1 MAEPDP
7 HELVVDIA
15 QQFLRRR
22 WESLD
27 LAGKQDLVKTL
38 GRKTDPELQAI
49 LRGAVDDAARSR
61 LLQRQIDPFLRA
73 FNSLKSDE
81 RTQLA
86 TYCDEYVPDVV
97 MLAGFLGGVVEVELG
112 DRTDT
117 WRVLYVDAGLQN
129 WRLIPQDKILAWRTI
144 DDNGVKRSVLWVD
157 ANAPTTRGGA
167 PPRPA
172 IQARFL
178 RGDFVRAGDLVA
190 PPGRGGAGGPASGLF
205 CDAITPEC
213 CTRH

>member
-1 MAEPDP
+1 MTSSARRERP
-7 HELVVDIA
+7 LVLLVED
-15 QQFLRRR
+15 QSDLRRLYAEQLALSGFDVIEAGDGAEGLAR
-22 WESLD
+22 ATDRTPDVVLMDLSLPRMDGWE
-27 LAGKQDLVKTL
+27 AT
-38 GRKTDPELQAI
+38 R
-49 LRGAVDDAARSR
+49 R
-61 LLQRQIDPFLRA
+61 
-73 FNSLKSDE
+73 LKSDE